1 MGAAM
6 FLTLFTEFSGV
17 VLSSFTLS
25 RSNIFTD
32 ALLIKPEVMVN
43 PLFKVIFIYFLFS
56 VIGQATCE

>member
-1 MGAAM
+1 MGAAI
-6 FLTLFTEFSGV
+6 FLTWFTEFSGV

-43 PLFKVIFIYFLFS
+43 PLFKVIFFFLFS